1 MKTKH
6 VWKFKKITCICLFII
21 LFKTNVQITQFNNR
35 KFVENSDNRKLYMQ
49 SMHILLLSY
58 FEQKHFVMKVSNSL
72 ITLYPL

>member
-1 MKTKH
+1 MQTKH

-21 LFKTNVQITQFNNR
+21 LIKTNVQITQLNNR